1 MQESIEQRLASDVTT
16 LISAARIEQ
25 GRLQMPEQLP
35 DERYNLPYT
44 GLLGYIFDRQ
54 GALVWRSRATNGQ
67 NINYRPRYDGRGN
80 EFARIHQMTA
90 RNSSSTTWRSSCSGQ
105 ECRIQYRGAA
115 AGA

>member
-1 MQESIEQRLASDVTT
+1 
-16 LISAARIEQ
+16 
-25 GRLQMPEQLP
+25 MPEQLP

-67 NINYRPRYDGRGN
+67 NINYRPDMTGAAMSSPGSTR
-80 EFARIHQMTA
+80 MTA